1 MNAILMLK
9 PKATVAFLYS
19 DCSVRQGLEKMRAHG
34 FASIPVIS
42 RKGQYCGSI
51 TEGDFLWYLIDNR
64 NAELKFLETSTID
77 DVVRRDFNPP
87 VKVDVDVNELID
99 RALTQNFIP
108 VVDDRNLFIGII
120 TRQDIIRYFSEKIST

>member
-9 PKATVAFLYS
+9 PKATVAFLYN

-34 FASIPVIS
+34 FTSIPVIS

-64 NAELKFLETSTID
+64 SAELKFLETSTID
-77 DVVRRDFNPP
+77 DVVRGDFNPP
-87 VKVDVDVNELID
+87 VKVDVDVNELIG

-120 TRQDIIRYFSEKIST
+120 TRQDIIRFFSEKINT

>member
-9 PKATVAFLYS
+9 PKATVAFLYN

-64 NAELKFLETSTID
+64 SAELKFLETSTID
-77 DVVRRDFNPP
+77 DVVRGDFNPP
-87 VKVDVDVNELID
+87 VKVDVDVNELIG

-120 TRQDIIRYFSEKIST
+120 TRQDIIRFFSEKINT